1 MESRVYTDREVLANR
16 PDIIIK
22 PKEVSKRNSP
32 CIVIDVAI
40 PADSGISGKRK

>member
-1 MESRVYTDREVLANR
+1 MESRVHTDREFMANR

-22 PKEVSKRNSP
+22 PKEVSERKTT

-40 PADSGISGKRK
+40 PADPGMSGKRE